1 MVQKRSVYITH
12 NLFIC
17 LCTYLFIYA
26 FLVLGLSQEL
36 RAKASNISM
45 SREQR
50 VGKAVKEAV
59 ELIRDSGSDSGA
71 EGSCLQGY
79 DSVSLGEQYST
90 FRKIVLY

>member
-1 MVQKRSVYITH
+1 
-12 NLFIC
+12 
-17 LCTYLFIYA
+17 
-26 FLVLGLSQEL
+26 
-36 RAKASNISM
+36 M